1 MAIESMIDQAFEAE
15 HLTDDHVEAIVEAI
29 RLLDTGSARVCER
42 VDGAWHTH
50 QWLKKAILLYFKIR
64 GVELITSGPFRFNDK
79 IPLKSWDGFG
89 GDRVVPQALARRG
102 SYVEPGAILMPSFV
116 NIGARV
122 GAGTMVDTWVTVG
135 SCAQI
140 GRNVHLAGGVGI
152 GGVLEPI
159 QANPVIVEDNCF
171 VGSRCV
177 IVEGVRVGEGAVL
190 GAGVVLASSTTIVD
204 VRGERERVMKGA
216 VPSNAVVVPGTTI
229 KSFPSGDYGVMCA
242 LIIGT
247 RRNRRTRR
255 PALRPYY
262 ASSTLPCSRVG
273 AQLRSLLHKMMTTRF
288 EHFAR

>member
-1 MAIESMIDQAFEAE
+1 MNVSQPIEILEASINDAFDAGELTPDHAKAVEEA
-15 HLTDDHVEAIVEAI
+15 V
-29 RLLDTGSARVCER
+29 RLLDVGKVRVCER
-42 VDGAWHTH
+42 IDGDWHTH
-50 QWLKKAILLYFKIR
+50 QWLKKAILLYFRIR
-64 GVELITSGPFRFNDK
+64 GLEIVSSGPFRFNDK
-79 IPLKSWDGFG
+79 IPVKSWDGSEG
-89 GDRVVPQALARRG
+89 VRVVPQALARRG
-102 SYVEPGAILMPSFV
+102 SYIERGAILMPSFV

-122 GAGTMVDTWVTVG
+122 GAGTMIDTWVTVG

-190 GAGVVLASSTTIVD
+190 GAGVVLTSSTKVID
-204 VRGERERVMKGA
+204 VRGEREQVTKGA

-229 KSFPSGDYGVMCA
+229 KSFPSGNYGVTCA

-247 RRNRRTRR
+247 RKESTDKKTSLT
-255 PALRPYY
+255 AVLREFDL
-262 ASSTLPCSRVG
+262 AG
-273 AQLRSLLHKMMTTRF
+273 
-288 EHFAR
+288 